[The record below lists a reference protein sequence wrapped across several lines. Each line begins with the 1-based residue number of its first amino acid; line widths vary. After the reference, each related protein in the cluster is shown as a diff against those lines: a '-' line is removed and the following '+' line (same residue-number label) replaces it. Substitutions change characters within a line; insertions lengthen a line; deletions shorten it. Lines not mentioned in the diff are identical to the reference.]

1 MQILTNLF
9 GPFLLVA
16 LAVLPAALAQAQ
28 SPLETFYDEF
38 TAEWMRANPDKAIFN
53 TYFTGEEQ
61 ENIERELTPLTRA
74 HAEERVARAQ
84 RGLDGLVNH
93 DLDKAPDTLRVS
105 GEVMRWQLG
114 TLVEGDRWADYVYP
128 LQQMSGANVHLV
140 NQLTVVHPMRVA
152 KDAQSYVAR
161 LGQVETR
168 MREATAEAARR
179 AAAGILPPD
188 FIIDATITQMERFIE
203 PTPADNPL
211 STTLAQKSASLTD
224 LDPAARE
231 ALLGQAIAIVTDEIY
246 PVWREAIAELR
257 EQRTEA
263 TSDAGVWRFGNGAE
277 MYAYQLR
284 RFTSTD
290 LSAEAI
296 HEIGLR
302 EVERIETQ
310 MDKLLR
316 ELGLEKG
323 SVKERVAQ
331 LKKQVA
337 YPDNDEGHDR
347 LMADIETYM
356 RDAEARSVRYFDNRP
371 EARVT
376 AQPYPRFRWAN
387 AAASYTAPPRDGS
400 RPGVFQMPLRPDRL
414 TNFGL
419 RTLTYHET
427 VPGHHFQIALISED
441 PNLPRFM
448 QTRAF
453 GGVSASSEGWAL
465 YAEQLAVEAGWYED
479 DITGLLGQLDAA
491 LFRARRLVVDTGLH
505 AKRWT
510 RQQAIDY
517 GISPSEVERY
527 IVNPGQATS
536 YMIGKLRILE
546 LREQARSQLGEDF
559 SVREFHNVVLSLGV
573 VPLTVLEREVARYIA
588 DHQKAATAG

>member
-1 MQILTNLF
+1 MQIASNLRRW
-9 GPFLLVA
+9 FLLCTLVA
-16 LAVLPAALAQAQ
+16 LPGGLAHAQ
-28 SPLETFYDEF
+28 TPLETFYDAF
-38 TAEWMRANPDKAIFN
+38 TDEWMRANPDMAIFN
-53 TYFTGEEQ
+53 AYFSGEEQ
-61 ENIERELTPLTRA
+61 DRIERELTPLTRA
-74 HAEERVARAQ
+74 HVQASIARAQ
-84 RGLDGLVNH
+84 RGLEGLVQH
-93 DLDKAPDTLRVS
+93 DIATAPSTLRVS
-105 GEVMRWQLG
+105 GEVMRWQLE

-128 LQQMSGANVHLV
+128 LQQMSGANVNLV
-140 NQLTVVHPMRVA
+140 NQLTVVHPMRA
-152 KDAQSYVAR
+152 ARDAESYVAR
-161 LGQVETR
+161 LGQMAER
-168 MREATAEAARR
+168 MREATAESARR

-188 FIIDATITQMERFIE
+188 FILDATITQMERFIE
-203 PTPADNPL
+203 PAPADNPL
-211 STTLAQKSASLTD
+211 STTLAQKSAGLAD
-224 LDPAARE
+224 LAPDARE
-231 ALLGQAIAIVTDEIY
+231 TLLAKAVETVADSIY
-246 PVWREAIAELR
+246 PAWREAIAELR
-257 EQRTEA
+257 QQRTRA
-263 TSDAGVWRFGNGAE
+263 TADAGVWRFENGAD

-290 LSAEAI
+290 LSAETI

-310 MDKLLR
+310 MDALLR
-316 ELGLEKG
+316 ELGMTEG
-323 SVKERVAQ
+323 SVKERVEQ
-331 LKKQVA
+331 LKKQLA
-337 YPDNDEGHDR
+337 YPDTDEGHAR

-356 RDAEARSVRYFDNRP
+356 RDAEARAVHYFDNRP
-371 EARVT
+371 KAPVI

-414 TNFGL
+414 TNFAL

-427 VPGHHFQIALISED
+427 VPGHHFQIALVSED

-465 YAEQLAVEAGWYED
+465 YAEQLAVEAGWYEG

-517 GISPSEVERY
+517 GISPSEVDRY
-527 IVNPGQATS
+527 VVNPGQACS
-536 YMIGKLRILE
+536 YMIGKLRILD
-546 LREQARSQLGEDF
+546 LREQARAQLGEAF
-559 SVREFHNVVLSLGV
+559 SLQEFHNVVLGLGV
-573 VPLTVLEREVARYIA
+573 VPLTVLDQEVARYIA
-588 DHQKAATAG
+588 ARQAAAAAG